1 MEEREGGIQ
10 NEIRQLSI
18 NIVILNLERMEEL

>member
-1 MEEREGGIQ
+1 MEEREGGIR
-10 NEIRQLSI
+10 NEIRQFSI